1 MNLEKVDSELVD
13 DVDWLDDSQP
23 LNDDDDEEDDEEEDE
38 LDDDDE
44 YEVGFILFKSLVG
57 EQMKQIVMLNFV
69 LVLIKHFDNGFINV
83 LLKYLESIVGGAP
96 KILCRFCVDSLRFAG
111 TSC

>member
-1 MNLEKVDSELVD
+1 MNLEKVDRELVD

-57 EQMKQIVMLNFV
+57 EQMKQIVIANLEIFF
-69 LVLIKHFDNGFINV
+69 LPRLIYK
-83 LLKYLESIVGGAP
+83 
-96 KILCRFCVDSLRFAG
+96 
-111 TSC
+111 

>member
-23 LNDDDDEEDDEEEDE
+23 LNDDDDEEDVEEEDE

-57 EQMKQIVMLNFV
+57 EQMKQIVIANLEVFFFTETNLQIVNKVQFQV
-69 LVLIKHFDNGFINV
+69 L
-83 LLKYLESIVGGAP
+83 
-96 KILCRFCVDSLRFAG
+96 DSLEMF
-111 TSC
+111 